1 MKLTGNNILFKPFL
15 SEAVTQGGL
24 IVPETARKYGSKGVI
39 TGTSAGTPKKPMK
52 LKEGM
57 IAYRVKDWGEPFI
70 IDDELHF
77 LMDAEAIIAIE

>member
-39 TGTSAGTPKKPMK
+39 TGTVFEVMDTTMREPYGAKSVGHMSIITL
-52 LKEGM
+52 LKN
-57 IAYRVKDWGEPFI
+57 R
-70 IDDELHF
+70 L
-77 LMDAEAIIAIE
+77 